1 MPWEISVALAAAAL
15 LALAAVAA
23 MALAEMRRAGRNV
36 TELTATLDRHLPAI
50 LQNLDEINR
59 NAQALNLSIQVLS
72 GKTAETGMGFE
83 RVAGDVHTAVQSLE
97 ASLIAPVL
105 KTVKGVSTLLAFG
118 AALRGLR
125 HPLGLWLRR
134 GKGRA

>member
-15 LALAAVAA
+15 LALAAVAV
-23 MALAEMRRAGRNV
+23 MTLAEMRRAGRNV
-36 TELTATLDRHLPAI
+36 TELTTTLERHLPAI

-59 NAQALNLSIQVLS
+59 NANGLKSSMQALTDRAAEA
-72 GKTAETGMGFE
+72 GKGFE
-83 RVAGDVHTAVQSLE
+83 RVAGDVNAAAQSLE

-125 HPLGLWLRR
+125 HPLRLWLWG